1 MADKE
6 TKLSIVIRT
15 VDKATA
21 KIKAISDR
29 LDAAT
34 KPLRDFKE
42 ALGDLREKSG
52 LDAVISGFGGV
63 GGAIAGVLDK
73 VAMVGGVVGAAVAGL
88 FHLVDGFDELGD
100 KAEAAGVS
108 VDFLASTRYAAERS
122 GAAVEQLDAG
132 IQGLA
137 SSLGQARAGT
147 GKMASFLKEVSPAL
161 LRQVKAAKDNESAFN
176 LLADAAA
183 KLTDKAKL
191 AAFAQKTLGDASLA
205 PLLAKGSKGIK
216 ELRDEYIG
224 FAGSQQG
231 AADAAGEVDDGLKKF
246 KATTDGIK
254 AALVQGLAPA
264 LGVIV
269 EQLRAWLQGS
279 RGQIAEFAASLGKRI
294 PDAVQKLVG
303 VFSGVVETIR
313 PFVDSTTKLKVIAA
327 AVAAIIVGPLVA
339 SIYSLGVA
347 LLTTPVG
354 WIVAGIAAIAAGAY
368 LLIKNWD
375 SVTAW
380 WKGIWDKFGGVLT
393 VALPFIVVPIRLIVG
408 LVKTIIE
415 HWEPIKDFFV
425 TLWDGITGAFRA
437 AWDIIKEIVD
447 NITGAVDAVTGAV
460 GDVIDAINPF
470 SDSSPKVPGSDLF
483 GTIERALPA
492 AQPQAAGAHVTVD
505 FANAPRG
512 TRASVAP
519 QSTAS
524 VDLSVGYQMGLT
536 P

>member
-1 MADKE
+1 MADKQ
-6 TKLSIVIRT
+6 TALSIVIRT

-52 LDAVISGFGGV
+52 LDAIISGFGGV
-63 GGAIAGVLDK
+63 GGAIAGVLGK

-205 PLLAKGSKGIK
+205 PLLAKGSKGIR
-216 ELRDEYIG
+216 ELRDRYLEL
-224 FAGSQQG
+224 AGSQE
-231 AADAAGEVDDGLKKF
+231 DAAGAAGGVDDSMKDLK
-246 KATTDGIK
+246 ASTDGIK

-264 LGVIV
+264 LLQIV
-269 EQLRAWLQGS
+269 EELRAFFGEN
-279 RGQIAEFAASLGKRI
+279 RDRIAEWAADLGKRLPSAI
-294 PDAVQKLVG
+294 HNFADSFLNTIDSVQAFVESIGGLRTVG
-303 VFSGVVETIR
+303 
-313 PFVDSTTKLKVIAA
+313 LAL
-327 AVAAIIVGPLVA
+327 AAIIVGPLVA
-339 SIYSLGVA
+339 SVYSLGVA

-415 HWEPIKDFFV
+415 HWEPIKDFFM
-425 TLWDGITGAFRA
+425 TLWDGITGAFQA
-437 AWDIIKEIVD
+437 AWNIIKEIVD